1 MQAVVSLL
9 LPCQTLFS
17 AGLANIADDSRTAL
31 SYVWVGQ
38 LKLLKTD
45 LLLCYLGT
53 ARRLQHDI
61 SH

>member
-1 MQAVVSLL
+1 MQAVVFLL

-17 AGLANIADDSRTAL
+17 VGLANIADDSRTAL

-38 LKLLKTD
+38 LNLLKTD

-53 ARRLQHDI
+53 ARR
-61 SH
+61 